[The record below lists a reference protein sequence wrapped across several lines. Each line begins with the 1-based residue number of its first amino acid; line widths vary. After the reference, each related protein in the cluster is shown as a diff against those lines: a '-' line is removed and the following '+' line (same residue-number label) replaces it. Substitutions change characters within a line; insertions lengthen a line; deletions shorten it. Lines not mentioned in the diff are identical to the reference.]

1 MKISARTKQLL
12 KNFASLN
19 SNILFSPGGKISS
32 INNIKTMYAE
42 AEVEEVFPVEFGV
55 YDLNEFLGAL
65 SLFDDP
71 EVDFQ
76 ENEAVISS
84 GKTQV
89 RYLPADASVLV
100 TPPKGGLKG
109 GKDPLTS
116 FDLEADALAGVLK
129 AAGVLKTPFIT
140 LASDGENV
148 SVKAHDKSTPNANSY
163 KVDVATS
170 DAEFE
175 FHIKTEYLA
184 KLLNEKYEVQIL
196 ANIKDGKAT
205 GMKTIF
211 QGDQKKYLIAVEAD
225 STFST

>member
-12 KNFASLN
+12 KNFAALN
-19 SNILFSPGGKISS
+19 SNVLFTPGGQLKQ

-71 EVDFQ
+71 EVDFS
-76 ENEAVISS
+76 ENEVIISS

-89 RYLPADASVLV
+89 RYLPAEASVLV
-100 TPPKGGLKG
+100 TPPKDGLKA
-109 GKDPLTS
+109 KAPLAS
-116 FDLEADALAGVLK
+116 FDLDADSLSGVLK
-129 AAGVLKTPFIT
+129 AAGVLKAPFIT
-140 LASDGENV
+140 LACDGENV
-148 SVKAHDKSTPNANSY
+148 SIKAHDKASPNANSY

-170 DAEFE
+170 DREFE
-175 FHIKTEYLA
+175 FHIKAEYVS
-184 KLLNEKYEVQIL
+184 KLLSEKYEVQIL
-196 ANIKDGKAT
+196 ANVKEGKAS
-205 GMKTIF
+205 GMKVVF

-225 STFST
+225 STISV